1 MSGSERGLH
10 TAVQPTGGPGEQPI
24 TCVQEAGDFVY
35 VPAAWGHTALN
46 LEDSIGIAIGFRDA
60 FATPMY
66 INDQW

>member
-1 MSGSERGLH
+1 MRASVR
-10 TAVQPTGGPGEQPI
+10 A
-24 TCVQEAGDFVY
+24 CVRA
-35 VPAAWGHTALN
+35 VPAGWGHTALN